1 MEKKPRLSDNPD
13 WMKKFNKRFKDA
25 KEIAKTVKSVE
36 VIETDEGR
44 IIETKYYNG
53 KIRQRKFERI

>member
-1 MEKKPRLSDNPD
+1 MEKKPQLSDNPD
-13 WMKKFNKRFKDA
+13 WMKQFNKRLKEA